1 MSIKIRLKDVKVSQL
16 NNECLL
22 LIGRF
27 VRELKVYRGVSLS
40 VQDKDILMNIS
51 DYSRQTRNLE
61 LKGIY
66 NELKSEIINS
76 VYNSMND
83 GLEKIS

>member
-51 DYSRQTRNLE
+51 DYSRRTRNFE